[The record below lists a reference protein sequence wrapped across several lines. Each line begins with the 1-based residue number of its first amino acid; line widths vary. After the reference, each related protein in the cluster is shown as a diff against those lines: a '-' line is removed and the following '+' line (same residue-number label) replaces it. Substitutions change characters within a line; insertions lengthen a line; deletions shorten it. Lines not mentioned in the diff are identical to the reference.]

1 MMSAPD
7 KTPVLRLGGLAY
19 RLPFAHLFRPHT
31 ALERERLHASIAERG
46 VLMRVLTYDS
56 PTHGNRCVID
66 GATRL
71 EIAAE
76 LGRAVPIQHRG
87 PLSDEVAHEL
97 ALTLNADR
105 RHLTPAEQ
113 QAVRAERIARVAE
126 ARARGESLRTIA
138 EREDISREQVRRDL
152 EAAAG
157 VTGVTPAGP
166 ERVWGADGK
175 SYPALPAASDPSR
188 HEEGAI
194 QPEEGTVPHAVPGP
208 AGTAGVTGVTPEHAA
223 GVSEPDGRSGSAGP
237 DPPDPVRYLE
247 AARAALAR
255 FRSALDQ
262 LLGSRYAPRLRQL
275 LERYCESEP
284 LPALDAALSDLAA
297 EVAQRNEQGA

>member
-1 MMSAPD
+1 MMPAPD
-7 KTPVLRLGGLAY
+7 ELPVVRLDGLAY

-71 EIAAE
+71 EIAAA

-87 PLSDEVAHEL
+87 PLTDEVAHEL

-152 EAAAG
+152 EDAAG

-166 ERVWGADGK
+166 ERVRGADGK
-175 SYPALPAASDPSR
+175 SYPTSTPTEP
-188 HEEGAI
+188 
-194 QPEEGTVPHAVPGP
+194 
-208 AGTAGVTGVTPEHAA
+208 AGVTPVTPEHTES
-223 GVSEPDGRSGSAGP
+223 VSEPNGKNAHACP
-237 DPPDPVRYLE
+237 APPDPGRYLE
-247 AARAALAR
+247 AARVALTR
-255 FRSALDQ
+255 LRTALDQ
-262 LLGSRYAPRLRQL
+262 LLDSRYAPRLWQL
-275 LERYCESEP
+275 LERYRESEP

-297 EVAQRNEQGA
+297 EVAQEREE